1 MLILR
6 LYNLDV
12 FEYELNERMA
22 LYASVPFLM
31 APSAKHTAGLFWLN
45 AAETWVDVDHSSKS
59 KSGILGTLSGMVGGG
74 SDSEVSLSKQ
84 SNKPYTQIRSFTH
97 RRPSPSLVFFYI
109 WTQLQRRFRPK
120 YWAKLA

>member
-1 MLILR
+1 MRTSVNETLLFFR

-59 KSGILGTLSGMVGGG
+59 KSGILGTLSGMVGGA

-84 SNKPYTQIRSFTH
+84 SDKPGSFLDVFQQRSPT
-97 RRPSPSLVFFYI
+97 RS
-109 WTQLQRRFRPK
+109 
-120 YWAKLA
+120 